1 MKVRLFTTWYE
12 ERVPQRRSEYELCI
26 QANLACRVLN
36 GVIVLDE
43 SGHLAV
49 CEPSAMVFP
58 IVTRPTYAD
67 FFSWINN
74 VAGPND
80 LSIIANTDMA
90 FDDSLAMLLEFD
102 WPERTVFALSRWD
115 VLVDGTAKLFEH
127 GDSQD
132 CWIFK
137 GKVPERIGQF
147 PIGVY
152 DCDNKIAWEL
162 QQAGYRVLNPSLSLK
177 TYHHHLSGY
186 RSYEQKPAP
195 DYGIRPPFL
204 YVEPENLWGPLKA
217 WRVKKKLSLAYFPWR
232 MTWRRFW
239 RYPLPALVMRV
250 WKKLGRALGA
260 NGYGLGAIG

>member
-1 MKVRLFTTWYE
+1 MIRLFTTWYDE
-12 ERVPQRRSEYELCI
+12 VLHERRLEYEHCRQI
-26 QANLACRVLN
+26 NKACQALGHLM
-36 GVIVLDE
+36 ILDE
-43 SGHLAV
+43 SGRL
-49 CEPSAMVFP
+49 ERSDSR
-58 IVTRPTYAD
+58 VTVKVIANRPTYAD
-67 FFSWINN
+67 FFLCIND
-74 VAGPND
+74 VAEAD
-80 LSIIANTDMA
+80 HISIIANTDIA

-102 WPERTVFALSRWD
+102 WPEGTVLALSRWD
-115 VLVDGTAKLFEH
+115 VLANGRVELFEH

-147 PIGVY
+147 PVGVY

-162 QQAGYRVLNPSLSLK
+162 HQAGYRVLNPSLSLR

-217 WRVKKKLSLAYFPWR
+217 WKVKRKLNLPYLPWR

-250 WKKLGRALGA
+250 WKRVKKLLVASC
-260 NGYGLGAIG
+260 

>member
-12 ERVPQRRSEYELCI
+12 ERIPQRRSEYELCL
-26 QANLACRVLN
+26 QANLGCTVLN

-58 IVTRPTYAD
+58 IVTRPTYSD

-74 VAGPND
+74 VAGPSD

-147 PIGVY
+147 PVGVY

-162 QQAGYRVLNPSLSLK
+162 QQVGYRVLNPSLSLR

-217 WRVKKKLSLAYFPWR
+217 WRVKKKLNLDYFPWR

-239 RYPLPALVMRV
+239 RYPLPALAMRV
-250 WKKLGRALGA
+250 WKRVTRLLVASC
-260 NGYGLGAIG
+260 